1 MKKKRPFSNGSEFMY
16 WQEHNCCQC
25 KRYTNPMSSEKKDC
39 CPHEYELAIGL
50 VGDGEIP
57 IRNYNIIFGKRQPQ
71 SCKSFKEVKP

>member
-1 MKKKRPFSNGSEFMY
+1 
-16 WQEHNCCQC
+16 
-25 KRYTNPMSSEKKDC
+25 MSSEKKDC